1 MAREN
6 RLEWAAVA
14 LLTLVAGVLRIY
26 RVSEVPG
33 GLHGDEALTGIDALR
48 IVSEGWIGPYV
59 GSALGQ
65 PTGPLYFAALVFR
78 VSEPTVFTL
87 HLSMALLGVAT
98 IPATYF
104 MMRVGFGRW
113 VALIATVAVTFSY
126 WHIFFSRSAFML
138 ISMPLMTTLS
148 VAAILVA
155 LRSSTRWP
163 WLFAGLILGLGV
175 YTYNGYAMFVAIVA
189 AFLVILLFL
198 SRDNLKPMAFGVTVL
213 GVGFIAAAFP
223 LIHLAYSDPD
233 FYFQHHRMVSIL
245 TEPKLESAQSIGG
258 KIEYLAGRAW
268 DAASLPLRHPE
279 IDYVDGLG
287 GRGTMN
293 PILGLLAYAG
303 FLIALTRWRS
313 PPHLLLVLSFV
324 LGLSVLMMGNESTG
338 ELRRPIIVV
347 PFVYGLVGVAV
358 VTWGGWAVRLFGSR
372 GKTIAYAGGAAVLIV
387 AVPLNLWTYFGQI
400 VHEEHMDWVYASDLV
415 DALDAA
421 HEFDNPGKIYF
432 YSGRWS
438 YNYETRLFLYPD
450 TPGIDR
456 SREFGSFSLERL
468 EQGPVTYILL
478 PPYDQ
483 EIEALQELHPGGET
497 TEVYRSDGSR
507 IYGVYHLP

>member
-1 MAREN
+1 MAV
-6 RLEWAAVA
+6 VA
-14 LLTLVAGVLRIY
+14 LLTLVAGVIRIF
-26 RVSEVPG
+26 RVAEIPG

-65 PTGPLYFAALVFR
+65 PTGPLYFTALVFR
-78 VSEPTVFTL
+78 LSEPTVFTL
-87 HLSMALLGVAT
+87 HLSMALFGVAT

-104 MMRVGFGRW
+104 LMRLGFGRW
-113 VALIATVAVTFSY
+113 VALVATIAITFSY

-148 VAAILVA
+148 ATAILLA
-155 LRSSTRWP
+155 LRSSKRWP
-163 WLFAGLILGLGV
+163 WIFAGLILGLGV
-175 YTYNGYAMFVAIVA
+175 HTYNGYAVFVAVIASLLVVVL
-189 AFLVILLFL
+189 FLV
-198 SRDNLKPMAFGVTVL
+198 RDNLKPFAVGVAL
-213 GVGFIAAAFP
+213 LAIGFVVAAFP
-223 LIHLAYSDPD
+223 LIHLAYSNPD

-245 TEPKLESAQSIGG
+245 TEPKLKSAQSTGE

-287 GRGTMN
+287 GRGTMD

-303 FLIALTRWRS
+303 LFIALTRWRS
-313 PPHLLLVLSFV
+313 PPHLLLAFAFV

-338 ELRRPIIVV
+338 ELRRPIIIV
-347 PFVYGLVGVAV
+347 PFVYGLAALTTITCGR
-358 VTWGGWAVRLFGSR
+358 WAVRFFGPKR
-372 GKTIAYAGGAAVLIV
+372 KHIAYAGGAAILIL
-387 AVPLNLWTYFGQI
+387 AVSLNIWTYFGQI
-400 VHEEHMDWVYASDLV
+400 VHEDHMDWVYVSDLV

-421 HEFDNPGKIYF
+421 HRSDSPGRIYF

-456 SREFGSFSLERL
+456 SREFGTFSLEKL
-468 EQGPVTYILL
+468 DEGPVTYILL

-483 EIEALQELHPGGET
+483 EIETLRELLPGGET
-497 TEVYRSDGSR
+497 VEEYRPDGSR
-507 IYGVYHLP
+507 LFSVYNLP